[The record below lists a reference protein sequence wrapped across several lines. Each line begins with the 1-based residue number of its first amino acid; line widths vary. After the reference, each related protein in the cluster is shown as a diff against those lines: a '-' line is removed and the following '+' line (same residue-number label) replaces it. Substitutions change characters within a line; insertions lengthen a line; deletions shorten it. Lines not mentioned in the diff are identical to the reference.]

1 MGKCIGAGVLL
12 CLSAACV
19 LGGCAARPVNAGVS
33 ETGLPVA
40 SEVSVQ
46 QENTAAEADAATKQQ
61 TENGTVTQTSAE
73 AAETSAPET
82 TATKPTAATTAKPK
96 TLALTP
102 TEPVTL
108 TPTELSAG
116 KPEKTLSMEQ
126 TKRLADCLNRQTVKN
141 TAYKSVGE
149 YTFTLGGQR
158 FSVSL
163 TDGWLNLLHDD
174 GLTAQYSILLPEAD
188 AQWLCGLVS

>member
-1 MGKCIGAGVLL
+1 MGKCIGAGVLF

-46 QENTAAEADAATKQQ
+46 QELTASEADTATKQQ
-61 TENGTVTQTSAE
+61 TENGTVTQTSAG
-73 AAETSAPET
+73 APET
-82 TATKPTAATTAKPK
+82 TAPKPTAATTVKPK

-163 TDGWLNLLHDD
+163 TGGWLNLLHDD